1 MLKMSEKRKP
11 ELVLIA
17 KIHGK
22 SGAKRNVKV
31 EAFSASLWDGSS
43 VGLDCKHWGKSHG
56 DRYRVRVDGKWYKA
70 KTLTMSELLAMF
82 RKSIVGVRQSFR
94 S

>member
-1 MLKMSEKRKP
+1 MSEKRKP
-11 ELVLIA
+11 ELVLVARIY
-17 KIHGK
+17 GK
-22 SGAKRNVKV
+22 SGVSRSIKV

-56 DRYRVRVDGKWYKA
+56 DRYRVRVQGKWYKA
-70 KTLTMSELLAMF
+70 KTFTMSELLAMF
-82 RKSIVGVRQSFR
+82 RKSIIGVRQRLR